1 LERLPEDKVH
11 FLALTT
17 TNIIENYTRKRKRKK
32 KKKRRRRRKKKRAQE
47 TYLEK

>member
-17 TNIIENYTRKRKRKK
+17 TIENYTRKRKSKK
-32 KKKRRRRRKKKRAQE
+32 KKKKKKKKK
-47 TYLEK
+47 EKKSTRNVS